1 MLFSIVRRRAGS
13 SLTGKR
19 SSVLLQTAE
28 ELDTNEPDELT
39 PIDPIVTYARPKP
52 IAANFS
58 FGWIL
63 IFEFDHILFK
73 KLQNIQPI
81 TRRQSSPSTFYQPER
96 NSSSLT
102 SNQGQHVDYVTTRIE
117 AEDIF
122 NVNRP
127 RRNSNPGVL
136 AGR

>member
-1 MLFSIVRRRAGS
+1 MR
-13 SLTGKR
+13 
-19 SSVLLQTAE
+19 
-28 ELDTNEPDELT
+28 
-39 PIDPIVTYARPKP
+39 
-52 IAANFS
+52 
-58 FGWIL
+58 
-63 IFEFDHILFK
+63 
-73 KLQNIQPI
+73 NIQPI
-81 TRRQSSPSTFYQPER
+81 GRRQSSPSTFYQPER
-96 NSSSLT
+96 TSSSLT